1 MTRQLSLHGSVS
13 TDTSKPPSAA
23 SSRVLAR
30 SLSNAS
36 DEAKEEQQRKESERD
51 KVWVAARS
59 DPVGPRRC
67 EECISTTCAAA
78 SWRPRKGVSGS
89 IAVVPASAGTVAGD
103 GALATPQGTSATVV
117 EQGAET
123 PEPVHSSLL
132 RHRRAS
138 SWAREAM
145 QPSMAAPKAKPR
157 PSRGAPPPPRGPPP
171 PPARRPPIPAP
182 EILQVVVKASA
193 PSRSHNLFSGYEVRI
208 GSWNLGVPEDIS
220 CMGGKRKKFEKWL
233 DNNIVTD
240 GHAAPGRPW
249 RARHG

>member
-36 DEAKEEQQRKESERD
+36 DEAEEEQQRKESEQD

-89 IAVVPASAGTVAGD
+89 IAVGKPGASVPGER
-103 GALATPQGTSATVV
+103 PM
-117 EQGAET
+117 
-123 PEPVHSSLL
+123 PEPPL
-132 RHRRAS
+132 RHRRATQQAQTELTKAVQPRMEQIVGS
-138 SWAREAM
+138 VNESREAHLERCQ
-145 QPSMAAPKAKPR
+145 QPGCPR
-157 PSRGAPPPPRGPPP
+157 CRWYLVGHMWQATYGSLEEVEAGP
-171 PPARRPPIPAP
+171 
-182 EILQVVVKASA
+182 
-193 PSRSHNLFSGYEVRI
+193 
-208 GSWNLGVPEDIS
+208 
-220 CMGGKRKKFEKWL
+220 MG
-233 DNNIVTD
+233 
-240 GHAAPGRPW
+240 
-249 RARHG
+249 